1 MKQCDICKK
10 EIPGEYLNLLCD
22 DCYKTIE
29 EENARIR
36 EVDKPETET
45 TEVVSVSDIEI
56 ERIESKDDK
65 DILPDSSIKDRNY
78 RENPE
83 KEDKPQW
90 EANLQC
96 FIKTG
101 VFLWHPTRD
110 MYTFIKDYCMT
121 KVLAHPQYPK
131 YIWRPKI
138 VDVGCGTGVGSNILS
153 QEADFIWGLDK
164 NEKTVSLAQQLFT
177 RLKNGIYY
185 SGECRFD
192 HVDFI
197 TDTRT
202 FMKFDVVVAIE
213 IIEHVNDWRTFVTN
227 MIQKFDNRSKDVP
240 TEYFIS
246 TPNRNNKHIRDDKP
260 YNPFHV
266 REWTQEEMKDALG
279 EYFTNIEFF
288 NSKGEPVGER
298 NDHTPL
304 LAKCSN
310 PKI

>member
-1 MKQCDICKK
+1 
-10 EIPGEYLNLLCD
+10 
-22 DCYKTIE
+22 
-29 EENARIR
+29 
-36 EVDKPETET
+36 
-45 TEVVSVSDIEI
+45 
-56 ERIESKDDK
+56 
-65 DILPDSSIKDRNY
+65 
-78 RENPE
+78 
-83 KEDKPQW
+83 
-90 EANLQC
+90 
-96 FIKTG
+96 
-101 VFLWHPTRD
+101 
-110 MYTFIKDYCMT
+110 
-121 KVLAHPQYPK
+121 
-131 YIWRPKI
+131 
-138 VDVGCGTGVGSNILS
+138 
-153 QEADFIWGLDK
+153 
-164 NEKTVSLAQQLFT
+164 
-177 RLKNGIYY
+177 
-185 SGECRFD
+185 
-192 HVDFI
+192 
-197 TDTRT
+197 
-202 FMKFDVVVAIE
+202 MKFDVVVAIE